1 MRLSSINSR
10 ILQYPFL
17 LLMVM
22 GCAGICL
29 GQTSPVDRQTHT
41 SDADQQRMA
50 RLITA
55 SYTPWQT
62 VELSGSLHAD
72 KLPLNP
78 SVKIIMEYNRMVQ
91 ISVRAPFVGEVVRI
105 DVSTDSIIAVNK
117 LKRAYWAESLD
128 EAVKNMPL
136 TVGALQDLLLERIF
150 LLDAGTLSTDN
161 HTRANISREPDCWLV
176 VPGYQPMDGR
186 VQYGFM
192 VDDAGQLGA
201 TYITTDTGSHTAL
214 CEYVPEKDKTKIDVS
229 VETDGKL
236 FFASLK
242 LNEPKWGA
250 TLMKSAQIKS
260 NYRRVYSAG
269 EFIKSF

>member
-1 MRLSSINSR
+1 
-10 ILQYPFL
+10 
-17 LLMVM
+17 MVM
-22 GCAGICL
+22 GCLGISF
-29 GQTSPVDRQTHT
+29 GQTSPVDRQTQT
-41 SDADQQRMA
+41 SGADQQRMA

-78 SVKIIMEYNRMVQ
+78 SVKILMEHNRMIQV
-91 ISVRAPFVGEVVRI
+91 SVRAPFVGEVVRI
-105 DVSTDSIIAVNK
+105 DVTTDSIIAVNK
-117 LKRAYWAESLD
+117 LKRAYWAESLND
-128 EAVKNMPL
+128 AVKNMPL

-150 LLDAGTLSTDN
+150 LLDAGTLSTSN
-161 HTRANISREPDCWLV
+161 YTRTNISHEPDCWLV
-176 VPGYQPMDGR
+176 VPGYQPLDGR

-201 TYITTDTGSHTAL
+201 TYITTETGSHTAL
-214 CEYVPEKDKTKIDVS
+214 CEYIPDKDKTKMEVS

-250 TLMKSAQIKS
+250 SLMKAPQIKH